1 MQREEFNNLSI
12 DKQVDY
18 FINEIR
24 KGSNFNA
31 ICKDIGISKNTI
43 KARFQKEGY
52 QEVKKGQIIV
62 GYIKQGKEI
71 ADNKAIEEVKINKP
85 KKEKSRDNKANNI
98 NIDMI
103 LKRIEKLEE
112 EIKEIKA
119 PNSSNQVKDIINS
132 FNGETVVKT
141 FKIDKEVSNKL
152 EEYLNNNSQYKKQ
165 DVVSSLLDYALSNIK

>member
-18 FINEIR
+18 FIGEL
-24 KGSNFNA
+24 KGGSNFNA
-31 ICKDIGISKNTI
+31 ICRDIGISKNTI
-43 KARFQKEGY
+43 KARFTREGY
-52 QEVKKGQIIV
+52 QEVKKGQIIID
-62 GYIKQGKEI
+62 YIKQGVEQTDIKVI
-71 ADNKAIEEVKINKP
+71 DKNNSKRIKANTTD
-85 KKEKSRDNKANNI
+85 KEKD
-98 NIDMI
+98 IDII
-103 LKRIEKLEE
+103 LKRIEKLED

-119 PNSSNQVKDIINS
+119 PKSNKKVKDIINNFTS
-132 FNGETVVKT
+132 ETVVKT

>member
-1 MQREEFNNLSI
+1 MQREEFNKLSI

-18 FINEIR
+18 FIRELQG
-24 KGSNFNA
+24 GSNFNA
-31 ICKDIGISKNTI
+31 ICRGIGVSKNTI

-52 QEVKKGQIIV
+52 QEVKKGQIIT
-62 GYIKQGKEI
+62 GYIKPGRELI
-71 ADNKAIEEVKINKP
+71 DNKPIEEVRINKP
-85 KKEKSRDNKANNI
+85 KKEKSKDNNI

-119 PNSSNQVKDIINS
+119 PKRSNQVKDIINS

-165 DVVSSLLDYALSNIK
+165 DIVSSLLNYALSNIK

>member
-18 FINEIR
+18 FIREL
-24 KGSNFNA
+24 KGGSNFNA
-31 ICKDIGISKNTI
+31 ICRDIGISKNTI
-43 KARFQKEGY
+43 KARFSREGY
-52 QEVKKGQIIV
+52 QEVKKGQIIID
-62 GYIKQGKEI
+62 YIKQGVEQTDIKVI
-71 ADNKAIEEVKINKP
+71 DKNNSKRIKANTTD
-85 KKEKSRDNKANNI
+85 KEKD
-98 NIDMI
+98 IDII
-103 LKRIEKLEE
+103 LKRIEKLED

-119 PNSSNQVKDIINS
+119 PKSNKKVKDIINNFTS
-132 FNGETVVKT
+132 ETVVKT

>member
-12 DKQVDY
+12 DKQVGY
-18 FINEIR
+18 FINAISN
-24 KGSNFNA
+24 GSNFNA

-71 ADNKAIEEVKINKP
+71 ADNKAIEGVKINKP
-85 KKEKSRDNKANNI
+85 KKEKSKDNNI

-112 EIKEIKA
+112 EIKEIKT
-119 PNSSNQVKDIINS
+119 PKSSNKVENIINS
-132 FNGETVVKT
+132 FTGETVVKT
-141 FKIDKEVSNKL
+141 FKIDVEVSKKL
-152 EEYLNNNSQYKKQ
+152 DEYLNNNSQYKKQ